1 MNLPSGDPEK
11 SLAIIFDSLLGVF
24 VSGIVRGLRRHMTR
38 AGHDATD
45 KDAEKA
51 VENYGQ

>member
-1 MNLPSGDPEK
+1 MNLPSGDPVK

-24 VSGIVRGLRRHMTR
+24 VSGVMTR
-38 AGHDATD
+38 TGHVTPQPPHNATD
-45 KDAEKA
+45 EDAEKA